1 MEPYHNRNRKD
12 GRTIET
18 QDYIVGQAS
27 NGHIQVYDR
36 KTKSMVLHMNCTA
49 MYTRE
54 KLQAFAD
61 RFQAANSR
69 SIEAT
74 LDAMTA
80 LA

>member
-1 MEPYHNRNRKD
+1 MEPGNNRSRKN

-18 QDYIVGQAS
+18 QDYIIGQAS
-27 NGHIQVYDR
+27 NGHIHVYDR
-36 KTKSMVLHMNCTA
+36 KTRAMVLHMSCTA

-69 SIEAT
+69 SIEST
-74 LDAMTA
+74 LDAMTV
-80 LA
+80 LT

>member
-1 MEPYHNRNRKD
+1 MEPYHNRSRKD
-12 GRTIET
+12 GNTVET
-18 QDYIVGQAS
+18 QDYIVGLAS

-36 KTKSMVLHMNCTA
+36 KTKCMVLHMSCTA

-69 SIEAT
+69 SIEST